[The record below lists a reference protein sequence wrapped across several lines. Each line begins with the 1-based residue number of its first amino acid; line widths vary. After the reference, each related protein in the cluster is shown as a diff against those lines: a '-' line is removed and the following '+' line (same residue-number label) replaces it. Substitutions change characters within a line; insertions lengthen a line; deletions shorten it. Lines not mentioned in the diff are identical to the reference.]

1 MPKVRNDRGRN
12 GPIATGAKGG
22 RGQHFLVNNSIVSR
36 IITASKLKGTDTV
49 LEIGPGTG
57 NMTVKLLE
65 VVKKV
70 IVIEIDPRLIV
81 ELRKR
86 VQGTPSAAKLHI
98 IHGDALKV
106 QWPHFDV
113 CCANIPYQI
122 SSPLT
127 FKLLAHRP
135 FFRAA
140 VLMYQDE
147 FARRVCASPSSS
159 MYCRLAVNAQLLAR
173 CRLLFLVKKCNFRP
187 PPLVE
192 SRIVRIEPRNPPPP
206 INFIEWDGMVRH
218 CFGRKNKQL
227 GAIFLQ
233 KKLLRQLND
242 NLAVLRAAGGGGG
255 GRSSAM
261 DTGASSATAAAAA
274 IAGAIASAS
283 AVAPIPLDDARDARA
298 RVEAALDETALRLS
312 RSSKL
317 AIDDFLRLLVAF
329 NKHGIHFS

>member
-1 MPKVRNDRGRN
+1 MCRTGLEKKKSLPLQRSGYCAAEPPMPKQHSSRAGGRN

-22 RGQHFLVNNSIVSR
+22 RGQHFLVNNSIVTR
-36 IITASKLKGTDTV
+36 ILDASKLKGTDTV

-57 NMTVKLLE
+57 NMTLKLLE
-65 VVKKV
+65 CVKKV

-86 VQGTPSAAKLHI
+86 VQGTPVASKLHI

-113 CCANIPYQI
+113 CVANIPYQI

-140 VLMYQDE
+140 VLMFQDE

-187 PPLVE
+187 PPMVE

-218 CFGRKNKQL
+218 CFGRKNKQVRERERECHVCSESS
-227 GAIFLQ
+227 IFF
-233 KKLLRQLND
+233 D
-242 NLAVLRAAGGGGG
+242 H
-255 GRSSAM
+255 
-261 DTGASSATAAAAA
+261 T
-274 IAGAIASAS
+274 
-283 AVAPIPLDDARDARA
+283 
-298 RVEAALDETALRLS
+298 
-312 RSSKL
+312 
-317 AIDDFLRLLVAF
+317 
-329 NKHGIHFS
+329 